1 MFYVLGRIVEGMT
14 SNLSQNVVQRSS
26 YKGDAV
32 ISVYALDKLSLF
44 LRHAA
49 FGLLN
54 LNNSENC
61 GRGVRNGVRDP
72 FFAEGERNVTA
83 IRLHDS
89 TLRVLETT

>member
-14 SNLSQNVVQRSS
+14 SNLSQNVPAS